1 MKKIRKNVGKSVKTR
16 LLNLMNETGYK
27 YMYLLARYFNE
38 RLLYKVSVSQ
48 YKDNFVLKGGSLLY
62 ALNGLETRPTIDV
75 DFMADRIS
83 RDREYLENV
92 FREILSIPCDE
103 DGVIFDVETL
113 KSEPITV
120 DEQYPGTRF
129 LVTAHM
135 DSIVYPMSMDIGFGD
150 VITPCPEAVD
160 YPLLL
165 QDMPSINIQAYSL
178 ETVIAEKFHAMID
191 RDVLNSRMKDFFDCY
206 QILTTRELSDE
217 ILYEA
222 INATFNNR
230 QLEMKTDLKL
240 FTEDFA
246 TDEMRQKQWQS
257 FLKRIQWKQD
267 VDFKEVMI
275 LIASRLKPMYDKYC
289 ASYLTNI
296 QKE

>member
-165 QDMPSINIQAYSL
+165 QDMSSINIQAYSL

-246 TDEMRQKQWQS
+246 TDEMRQKQWKS